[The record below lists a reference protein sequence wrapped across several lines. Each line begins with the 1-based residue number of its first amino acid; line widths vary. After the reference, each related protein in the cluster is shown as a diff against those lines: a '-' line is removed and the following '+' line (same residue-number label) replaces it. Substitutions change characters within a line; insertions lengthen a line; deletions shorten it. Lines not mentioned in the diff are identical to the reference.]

1 MASSC
6 EGVQS
11 FLTSSLMTSQ
21 RAGSVSAG
29 NVIPAIQDVSSHVRG
44 DCCSIQVPMDL
55 IFLSDTLTT
64 PQEEP
69 SVLIRVDVPECSS
82 LLGNKL

>member
-1 MASSC
+1 
-6 EGVQS
+6 
-11 FLTSSLMTSQ
+11 MTSQ

-44 DCCSIQVPMDL
+44 DCCSIQVPMDP

-69 SVLIRVDVPECSS
+69 LSLSEWMFLSVALYWETNCEPKKFRVKEE
-82 LLGNKL
+82 K